1 MVRSLF
7 FALSVSAA
15 LLAATSQSE
24 AQTIVHRPNI
34 RGKGFTPSRSSHPPT
49 GIVRFSARPIYPT
62 RFHAM
67 PIYPRTT
74 FWSLDYPNV
83 AVGPVAAYSLSD
95 LGNLA
100 GPTYYP
106 GTEIPLGNPDFDAM
120 LR

>member
-7 FALSVSAA
+7 FALTFGAA
-15 LLAATSQSE
+15 LLAATGRSE
-24 AQTIVHRPNI
+24 AQVIVHRPNSN
-34 RGKGFTPSRSSHPPT
+34 GKGFVPSRSSHQPT
-49 GIVRFSARPIYPT
+49 GGIVRFSAQPIYPT
-62 RFHAM
+62 RFHAT

-74 FWSLDYPNV
+74 FWSLDYPNA
-83 AVGPVAAYSLSD
+83 AVGPVAYSLSD

-106 GTEIPLGNPDFDAM
+106 GTEIPLGHPDFDAM